1 MQKKLGR
8 DPLDLYCG
16 VNMQGGE
23 PGGTS
28 WSLLPDQR
36 VSIGLWGAHSYN
48 MFWESRSELGSSDEK
63 KQFAYLRRTECYFG
77 GGNRNPVITPS
88 IVDKH
93 QCTAYNP
100 TWHGMAAFMTARSPL
115 SWDLAE
121 EPFITYFNLG
131 NGKFFNLNGE
141 RKTSTPWYNV
151 GMQDYLPTWHFWFA
165 NKLPDVQQLTF
176 RLRAST
182 LSSYGTTLTSEVL
195 HSRCS
200 VQQLTSI
207 STSSRQSTL

>member
-1 MQKKLGR
+1 
-8 DPLDLYCG
+8 
-16 VNMQGGE
+16 
-23 PGGTS
+23 
-28 WSLLPDQR
+28 
-36 VSIGLWGAHSYN
+36 
-48 MFWESRSELGSSDEK
+48 
-63 KQFAYLRRTECYFG
+63 
-77 GGNRNPVITPS
+77 
-88 IVDKH
+88 
-93 QCTAYNP
+93 
-100 TWHGMAAFMTARSPL
+100 MTARSPL

-165 NKLPDVQQLTF
+165 DKLLGRTAADVPAE
-176 RLRAST
+176 AST
-182 LSSYGTTLTSEVL
+182 LSSYGTTLISEVL